1 MFENPANY
9 KAALAGQR
17 DLQVVGKLDKVPKTK
32 EGVQEAL
39 QKFHQRRGPAA
50 ADKDP
55 YRPQLDAP
63 QHAAN
68 PGTATEGA
76 EVFRGSGRGTS
87 LKDLIK
93 EMALKQRMAG
103 ATGGQNIAMNP
114 VNNITV
120 NGVASGREALMAK
133 RTALAMRDHD
143 AELLRQLK
151 SARAAETRLSY
162 T

>member
-1 MFENPANY
+1 MQDRWTNGGYTSTGPNLTRGVVAVNPKVHAIGTVFRDRKTGEAFVAADRHGNVNPRVENVFENPANY

-39 QKFHQRRGPAA
+39 QKFHQRKGPAA

-76 EVFRGSGRGTS
+76 EVFRGSGR
-87 LKDLIK
+87 
-93 EMALKQRMAG
+93 EPA
-103 ATGGQNIAMNP
+103 
-114 VNNITV
+114 
-120 NGVASGREALMAK
+120 
-133 RTALAMRDHD
+133 
-143 AELLRQLK
+143 
-151 SARAAETRLSY
+151 
-162 T
+162 